1 VTFSIAIEF
10 GVLFT
15 DILTRILNNFGTRS
29 NVELGFSDY
38 NQFSPTFLLLISH
51 LPSLL
56 RLMYL
61 SQLWKFSRPH
71 TIIGTS
77 LSVFA
82 LYTITIA
89 TTHSPISATSIIQLL
104 GTWIACLLGN
114 VYIVGLNQLYDVEI
128 DRVNKP
134 DLPLA
139 SGKLSVAQG
148 KWIVGISGILAI
160 AISAYLGRW
169 LLGTVA
175 LSLAIGTAYSL
186 PPIRFKQYPLLAA
199 FCILTVRGCIVN
211 LGLFSHFERVIVGD
225 NFLPPSIWVL
235 TLFILVFTVAIA
247 IFKDVP
253 DLEGDR
259 QYQIETFTIVLGKLA
274 VFNLTRW
281 AITLAYLGT
290 IGAGILISSTINLWF
305 LVISHT
311 GLLGLLWW
319 RSQNIDLDKK
329 ESIANFY
336 QFIWKLFFWEYLI
349 FPLACF
355 RF

>member
-1 VTFSIAIEF
+1 
-10 GVLFT
+10 
-15 DILTRILNNFGTRS
+15 
-29 NVELGFSDY
+29 
-38 NQFSPTFLLLISH
+38 
-51 LPSLL
+51 
-56 RLMYL
+56 MYL

-71 TIIGTS
+71 TIIGTT

-82 LYTITIA
+82 LYTIAIS
-89 TTHSPISATSIIQLL
+89 TTHSPISWMSTIQLL

-114 VYIVGLNQLYDVEI
+114 IYIVGLNQLYDVEI

-139 SGKLSVAQG
+139 SGKLSISQG
-148 KWIVGISGILAI
+148 IWIVSVTGILAI
-160 AISAYLGRW
+160 AIAACLGQW
-169 LLGTVA
+169 IFATVA
-175 LSLAIGTAYSL
+175 VSLAIGTAYSL

-199 FCILTVRGCIVN
+199 ICILTVRGCIVN
-211 LGLFSHFERVIVGD
+211 LGIFSHFNRVFTGGD
-225 NFLPPSIWVL
+225 MLPPSIWVL
-235 TLFILVFTVAIA
+235 TLFILVFTIAIA

-259 QYQIETFTIVLGKLA
+259 QYHIQTFTIVLGKSN
-274 VFNLTRW
+274 VFQLTRW

-290 IGAGILISSTINLWF
+290 IAAGVLMPSSMNAWF
-305 LVISHT
+305 LAISHT

-319 RSQNIDLDKK
+319 RSQDLDLEQK

-349 FPLACF
+349 FPIACF
-355 RF
+355 VN

>member
-1 VTFSIAIEF
+1 
-10 GVLFT
+10 
-15 DILTRILNNFGTRS
+15 
-29 NVELGFSDY
+29 
-38 NQFSPTFLLLISH
+38 
-51 LPSLL
+51 
-56 RLMYL
+56 MYL

-82 LYTITIA
+82 LYTIAIA
-89 TTHSPISATSIIQLL
+89 TTHSSISSMSIFQLL

-114 VYIVGLNQLYDVEI
+114 IYIVGLNQLYDIEI

-139 SGKLSVAQG
+139 SGGLSISQG
-148 KWIVGISGILAI
+148 KWIVGITGILAI
-160 AISAYLGRW
+160 AIAAFLGEW
-169 LLGTVA
+169 LFGTVA
-175 LSLAIGTAYSL
+175 VSLAIGTAYSL

-199 FCILTVRGCIVN
+199 ICILTVRGCIVN
-211 LGLFSHFERVIVGD
+211 LGLFSHFNQIFTGANV
-225 NFLPPSIWVL
+225 LPPNIWVL
-235 TLFILVFTVAIA
+235 TLFILVFTIAIA

-259 QYQIETFTIVLGKLA
+259 QYQIQTFTIVLGKSV

-281 AITLAYLGT
+281 AITIAYLGT
-290 IGAGILISSTINLWF
+290 ICAGILISSTINTWF
-305 LVISHT
+305 LVISHL

-319 RSQNIDLDKK
+319 RSQDIDLEQK

-349 FPLACF
+349 FPIACF
-355 RF
+355 VN

>member
-1 VTFSIAIEF
+1 MF
-10 GVLFT
+10 
-15 DILTRILNNFGTRS
+15 
-29 NVELGFSDY
+29 
-38 NQFSPTFLLLISH
+38 
-51 LPSLL
+51 
-56 RLMYL
+56 L

-82 LYTITIA
+82 LYAIAIA
-89 TTHSPISATSIIQLL
+89 TTHSSISAPSIIQVL

-139 SGKLSVAQG
+139 SGKLSITQG
-148 KWIVGISGILAI
+148 QWIVGITGILAI
-160 AISAYLGRW
+160 ALSLLLGTW
-169 LLGTVA
+169 LFGTVA

-199 FCILTVRGCIVN
+199 ICILTVRGCIVN
-211 LGLFSHFERVIVGD
+211 LGIFSHFNQIFIGGD
-225 NFLPPSIWVL
+225 MLPPSIWVL
-235 TLFILVFTVAIA
+235 TLFILVFTIAIA

-259 QYQIETFTIVLGKLA
+259 KYQIETFTIVLGKLA
-274 VFNLTRW
+274 VFNFTRW
-281 AITLAYLGT
+281 AITIAYLGT

-305 LVISHT
+305 LIISHT

-319 RSQNIDLDKK
+319 RSQNIDLEQK
-329 ESIANFY
+329 ESIADFY
-336 QFIWKLFFWEYLI
+336 QFIWKLFFFEYLL
-349 FPLACF
+349 FPISCF
-355 RF
+355 VNW

>member
-1 VTFSIAIEF
+1 
-10 GVLFT
+10 
-15 DILTRILNNFGTRS
+15 
-29 NVELGFSDY
+29 
-38 NQFSPTFLLLISH
+38 
-51 LPSLL
+51 
-56 RLMYL
+56 MYL

-71 TIIGTS
+71 TIIGTT

-82 LYTITIA
+82 LYTIAIA
-89 TTHSPISATSIIQLL
+89 TTHSPISWMSTIQLL

-139 SGKLSVAQG
+139 SGKLSISQG
-148 KWIVGISGILAI
+148 KWIVGVTGILAI
-160 AISAYLGRW
+160 AIAAVLGEW
-169 LLGTVA
+169 IFATVA
-175 LSLAIGTAYSL
+175 LSLAIGTAYSV

-199 FCILTVRGCIVN
+199 ICILTVRGCIVN
-211 LGLFSHFERVIVGD
+211 LGIFSHFNRVFTGD
-225 NFLPPSIWVL
+225 DILPPSIWVL
-235 TLFILVFTVAIA
+235 TLFILVFTIAIA

-259 QYQIETFTIVLGKLA
+259 QYHIQTFTLILGKA
-274 VFNLTRW
+274 NIFQLTRW
-281 AITLAYLGT
+281 AITIAYLGT
-290 IGAGILISSTINLWF
+290 IAAGVLMPSSINTWF
-305 LVISHT
+305 IAISHT

-319 RSQNIDLDKK
+319 RSQDLDLEQK

-349 FPLACF
+349 FPIACF
-355 RF
+355 VN

>member
-1 VTFSIAIEF
+1 
-10 GVLFT
+10 
-15 DILTRILNNFGTRS
+15 
-29 NVELGFSDY
+29 
-38 NQFSPTFLLLISH
+38 
-51 LPSLL
+51 
-56 RLMYL
+56 MY

-77 LSVFA
+77 LSVLA
-82 LYTITIA
+82 LWTIA
-89 TTHSPISATSIIQLL
+89 IATAHPNISSLGVIQLF

-139 SGKLSVAQG
+139 SGKLSITQG
-148 KWIVGISGILAI
+148 KWIVGITGILSIAI
-160 AISAYLGRW
+160 AAYLGTW
-169 LLGTVA
+169 LLETVG

-211 LGLFSHFERVIVGD
+211 LGLFLHFNQVLTGVDTI
-225 NFLPPSIWVL
+225 PPSIWVL
-235 TLFILVFTVAIA
+235 TLFVLVFTVAIA

-259 QYQIETFTIVLGKLA
+259 QYQIQTFTMSLGKLG
-274 VFNLTRW
+274 VFKLTRW
-281 AITLAYLGT
+281 AITIAYLGT
-290 IGAGILISSTINLWF
+290 IAAGIWIAPAINVWF
-305 LVISHT
+305 LVVSHL

-319 RSQNIDLDKK
+319 RSQDIDLDRK
-329 ESIANFY
+329 ESIADFY
-336 QFIWKLFFWEYLI
+336 QFIWKLFFFEYLL
-349 FPLACF
+349 FPIACF
-355 RF
+355 VN